1 MLFRQNNRSLFS
13 LGKSSA
19 ASSQQQA
26 PEINLIAFID
36 VLLVILIFLMISTT
50 FTRYQELSITL
61 PAAEGAASK
70 SKPKD
75 ISIAITSD
83 GRIAIDGKRIAL
95 EELSQSLSQSAKNT
109 GNDNGPVVII
119 AADGKAPHQAVMQ
132 VMEAARNANLP
143 NIVFATQSKSK

>member
-13 LGKSSA
+13 SGNSSA
-19 ASSQQQA
+19 PNSQQQA

-61 PAAEGAASK
+61 PAAEGSVSK

-75 ISIAITSD
+75 ISVAISSD
-83 GRIAIDGKRIAL
+83 GRVAIDGKRVAIDQLA
-95 EELSQSLSQSAKNT
+95 QSLSQSAKNT
-109 GNDNGPVVII
+109 GGDNGPVVII